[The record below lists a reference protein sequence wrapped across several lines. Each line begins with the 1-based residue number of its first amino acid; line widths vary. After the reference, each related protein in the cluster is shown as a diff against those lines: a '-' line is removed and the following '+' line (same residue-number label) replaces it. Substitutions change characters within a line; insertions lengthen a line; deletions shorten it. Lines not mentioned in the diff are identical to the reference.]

1 MKVKQQLTRKYYKY
15 ITVESSWT
23 QPVLSSNGTIGVDD
37 FAVSATNTVEGQVY
51 YPFTS
56 NNYWMGDNNV
66 SYIMYSNNALCI
78 KRLGFSGYS
87 YYSHGFDIYYYIKN
101 FTFYGSN
108 DGNSWTDL
116 GTFTNNTH
124 NFVSFEINNNN
135 FYKYYKIYITDA
147 KTRSTLMN
155 IQLTATQQT
164 VSVVESTK
172 DDYNF
177 YEDKIA
183 LNAFIDNNVYK
194 AKKF

>member
-23 QPVLSSNGTIGVDD
+23 QPVLSSNGTIGVDE
-37 FAVSATNTVEGQVY
+37 FAVSATNTTDGQAY

-56 NNYWMGDNNV
+56 NNYWMGGNNV

-78 KRLGFSGYS
+78 KRLGFAGYKIPKGFYS
-87 YYSHGFDIYYYIKN
+87 NYYFIKN

-135 FYKYYKIYITDA
+135 FYKYYKIFITDVEN
-147 KTRSTLMN
+147 TGTLMN
-155 IQLTATQQT
+155 MQLTATQQT
-164 VSVVESTK
+164 VSIVESTK
-172 DDYNF
+172 DNYDF
-177 YEDKIA
+177 YKDEIA
-183 LNAFIDNNVYK
+183 LNAFVDNNVYK
-194 AKKF
+194 AMKF